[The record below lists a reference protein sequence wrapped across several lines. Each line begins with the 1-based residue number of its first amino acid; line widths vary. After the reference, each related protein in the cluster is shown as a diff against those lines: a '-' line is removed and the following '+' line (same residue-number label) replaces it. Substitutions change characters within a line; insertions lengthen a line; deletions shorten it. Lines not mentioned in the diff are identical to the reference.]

1 MNKIK
6 IYTILICGIPGIGK
20 SYFCQKFM
28 DYLKGDE
35 KNNNFVYL
43 SFDAIEQISEDNFS
57 KYQEMRDDYNN
68 NYKQN
73 IIKYINNP
81 NSAPNFFL
89 LLDDNFYLKSMR
101 KKIYQSLTIIIES
114 YINSFEFYYSEI
126 FLKANDI
133 GFALKMNE
141 QRKNKIPEEII
152 QKMNS
157 SFEYSS
163 PYLENNNNIKIK
175 DIIDLNSIN
184 SFNFQEFVETH
195 LNKKCKLELKKKEME
210 QEQLT
215 KNQRAQLIDDIEIS
229 LRQSI
234 GEILRNKKYSMNGK
248 IISEKKKEYMKKI
261 SSLINNNLTNDLF
274 TKEEDKNI
282 IFQILSQNQNT
293 EKIKKYITDY
303 FFSSY
308 LN

>member
-1 MNKIK
+1 
-6 IYTILICGIPGIGK
+6 
-20 SYFCQKFM
+20 
-28 DYLKGDE
+28 
-35 KNNNFVYL
+35 
-43 SFDAIEQISEDNFS
+43 
-57 KYQEMRDDYNN
+57 
-68 NYKQN
+68 
-73 IIKYINNP
+73 
-81 NSAPNFFL
+81 
-89 LLDDNFYLKSMR
+89 
-101 KKIYQSLTIIIES
+101 
-114 YINSFEFYYSEI
+114 
-126 FLKANDI
+126 
-133 GFALKMNE
+133 
-141 QRKNKIPEEII
+141 
-152 QKMNS
+152 
-157 SFEYSS
+157 
-163 PYLENNNNIKIK
+163 
-175 DIIDLNSIN
+175 
-184 SFNFQEFVETH
+184 
-195 LNKKCKLELKKKEME
+195 ME

-248 IISEKKKEYMKKI
+248 RISEKKKEYMKKI